1 MKTYKSRSL
10 GLKWL
15 SLLMVQVLVC
25 LVWVQPGLAQDGA
38 FTGVIVEDNAVV
50 RAGGGNPFY
59 AVARLPKGS
68 QVTVEEVV
76 FGWYRIAPP
85 AGSASVIE
93 KSQVQLSADGKSAT
107 VNVDNAPVFAASIE
121 TDNASPNKHWRRQLN
136 LERGKTVQV
145 LGDEGRFYRI
155 TPPAGAS
162 VYVAPTALRRAD
174 ASAPAL
180 ATPVAP
186 VVAVTPPAPAV
197 TTAAPAAPTTTLV
210 APAPMITPPPAVPQP
225 SPQPSSTATPAA
237 PAVTVTTPTP
247 APAVTATTPA
257 TTTVTV
263 TPAAP
268 TTTPVVATPATPVVE
283 TPALTVTPTV
293 PLIETPAVTP
303 APAPSPV
310 TITPAPVPAP
320 VVRRSAAAFA
330 ELEQRFREAM
340 AQPLENQPHDELI
353 VAYRALQSDTTL
365 LPAETRSIVVRLMQL
380 DRNQKLA
387 TQLKDLS
394 SLRSELDQR
403 QESIVSVRIESERR
417 ANAPQTGVPGEGKY
431 YDAVGQL
438 VGSAVYDGQR
448 MPMLYRLLDA
458 SSRRTVAYVQ
468 PSDKLDPKV
477 YLGQVVGLIGT
488 SRYDPAL
495 KLNIFEVKSADI
507 LQANPHF

>member
-1 MKTYKSRSL
+1 MKTYNNRWF
-10 GLKWL
+10 GLQGL
-15 SLLMVQVLVC
+15 TLVMIQVLMC
-25 LVWVQPGLAQDGA
+25 LAWVQPGLAQDGPFA
-38 FTGVIVEDNAVV
+38 GVIVEDNAVV

-93 KSQVQLSADGKSAT
+93 KSQVQVSADGKSAT
-107 VNVDNAPVFAASIE
+107 VNVDNAPVFAASVE

-145 LGDEGRFYRI
+145 LGEDGRFYRI
-155 TPPAGAS
+155 APPAGAS

-186 VVAVTPPAPAV
+186 VAPVVPVAPATPPTPV
-197 TTAAPAAPTTTLV
+197 V
-210 APAPMITPPPAVPQP
+210 APAPMVATPAVPAPSTQP
-225 SPQPSSTATPAA
+225 T
-237 PAVTVTTPTP
+237 PAVTVTTPAP
-247 APAVTATTPA
+247 APAATTTPA

-263 TPAAP
+263 TPPAP
-268 TTTPVVATPATPVVE
+268 TTTTPVVTTPATPVVE
-283 TPALTVTPTV
+283 TPAVTVTPTV
-293 PLIETPAVTP
+293 PLIEIPAPPAVTPVPPVVTPAPTTITP
-303 APAPSPV
+303 APAPA
-310 TITPAPVPAP
+310 PAPI
-320 VVRRSAAAFA
+320 VRRSAAAFA

-353 VAYRALQSDTTL
+353 IAYRALQSDTTL
-365 LPAETRSIVVRLMQL
+365 LPNEARTIVARLMQL

-387 TQLKDLS
+387 ASLKDLS

-448 MPMLYRLLDA
+448 MPRLYRLLDA

-477 YLGQVVGLIGT
+477 YLGQVVGLLGT

-507 LQANPHF
+507 LQPNPNF